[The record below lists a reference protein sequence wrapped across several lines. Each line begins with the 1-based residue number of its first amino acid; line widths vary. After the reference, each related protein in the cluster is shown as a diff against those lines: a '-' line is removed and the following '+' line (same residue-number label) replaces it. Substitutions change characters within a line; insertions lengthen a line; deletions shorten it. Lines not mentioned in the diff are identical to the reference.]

1 MDYQTPCLATGAQLA
16 SRLAKLVPSLLSGS
30 VPACIGRRLATAVDL
45 LERHAARHDALMAAT
60 AMLDPGGTLSTWK
73 VSGALSSALQRF
85 DGVAYKRVRS
95 GSRPATAL
103 ESHLITLIEIPG
115 PRCRE
120 SIYRELV
127 GLTELNQ

>member
-1 MDYQTPCLATGAQLA
+1 MSCLEPP
-16 SRLAKLVPSLLSGS
+16 V
-30 VPACIGRRLATAVDL
+30 
-45 LERHAARHDALMAAT
+45 AARTGHKLCRQ
-60 AMLDPGGTLSTWK
+60 GNRTWP
-73 VSGALSSALQRF
+73 VSGALSSALARF